1 MFHLDSEN
9 GSNSFLC
16 LFSFLSIQPIYYQ
29 QPSTGTLLAT
39 GGAPQQ
45 TLNSLLQNQ
54 STAAATGAN
63 IHGNGNASSAGHS
76 YYELTYATTPS
87 IEQASYIYATA
98 PGQTFSYASLPPT
111 GANGQPTMSNNLADV
126 YGSHTTKFLMDDHG
140 GSIDREHHQRA
151 TPGW

>member
-1 MFHLDSEN
+1 MH
-9 GSNSFLC
+9 
-16 LFSFLSIQPIYYQ
+16 
-29 QPSTGTLLAT
+29 A
-39 GGAPQQ
+39 
-45 TLNSLLQNQ
+45 
-54 STAAATGAN
+54 
-63 IHGNGNASSAGHS
+63 NGNQSSAGHS

-111 GANGQPTMSNNLADV
+111 GPNGQPTMSSNLADV
-126 YGSHTTKFLMDDHG
+126 YGNHTTKYLMDDHG